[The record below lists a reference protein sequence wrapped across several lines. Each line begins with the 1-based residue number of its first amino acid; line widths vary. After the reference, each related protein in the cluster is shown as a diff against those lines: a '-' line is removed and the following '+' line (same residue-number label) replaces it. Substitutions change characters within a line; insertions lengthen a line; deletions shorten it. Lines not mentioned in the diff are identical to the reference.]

1 MLLFRLAGC
10 TCICGSCRVTVLGEP
25 LKTTLCHC
33 QDCRRWTGSVGQLAI
48 WHRQDDV
55 LCSGK
60 LVEFV
65 TGARVR
71 KSCARCRSHILTS
84 LPKAG
89 LIELCVASKISLQAH
104 FFYVTPL
111 IDIKDDVPKFVD
123 FPASLGGSGVQ
134 AESWEQCTDN
144 LQVFYGSCPCG
155 AIAVSISAEPTT
167 TIFCHCRECRSW
179 TGSCGHLA
187 VVFEASLVQIAGELI
202 SVGHGGRRNCAKCSA
217 CIASA
222 HSPEGPEAP
231 NLLEVCGGIL
241 NAPPRVQA
249 HWKYSERILSIK
261 DGCAKFKDFPKDMGG
276 SGDVLGQ
283 EVAPYAVTLFR
294 KDEDLGLEFSF
305 VGRKCRVLKVRRHSL
320 IHAARLALEKGIM

>member
-1 MLLFRLAGC
+1 M
-10 TCICGSCRVTVLGEP
+10 
-25 LKTTLCHC
+25 
-33 QDCRRWTGSVGQLAI
+33 
-48 WHRQDDV
+48 
-55 LCSGK
+55 
-60 LVEFV
+60 
-65 TGARVR
+65 
-71 KSCARCRSHILTS
+71 
-84 LPKAG
+84 
-89 LIELCVASKISLQAH
+89 
-104 FFYVTPL
+104 TPL

-155 AIAVSISAEPTT
+155 AIAVSISAEPTS

-249 HWKYSERILSIK
+249 HWKYSERILCLGLTARSEDLAKTKHLQYLPALALVALSCIAAMRSIR

-283 EVAPYAVTLFR
+283 EWACEEIRRRDLYLASLCRRWLLTLSLSFE
-294 KDEDLGLEFSF
+294 KMKIWAWSFYLLDENAG
-305 VGRKCRVLKVRRHSL
+305 C
-320 IHAARLALEKGIM
+320 